1 MDLAKNEMQDGQT
14 AVAIGNFLAEFQ
26 NIELHGPPQTPN
38 AHHSVFVH
46 PPYMMQSVR
55 LIENVQQFAR
65 LAERHQLRLQRVKT
79 ARDNANDETKQFLH
93 AQFYDENN
101 QEKLLA
107 NGRATLAEIKQL
119 LQEAVDQK
127 IIPWSE
133 DRRAYRAW
141 LKTYGL
147 GIDCSGFVE
156 QALQRLVE
164 IRYGERE
171 LEQIPKVPFL
181 RSGWV
186 CQSILGQTERENG
199 KFDVVLRPFQA
210 KPGDILVNQ
219 HHMRIIINTHFLDDA
234 IIFEAAES
242 TSATDIPAGQTEE
255 ENDIGPRRILLNY
268 PHPDLPI
275 TKQTPLKRR
284 VIDPQFAPDADEK
297 TYLIGRYQLLN
308 REG

>member
-1 MDLAKNEMQDGQT
+1 MKTAQNNYSDTQT
-14 AVAIGNFLAEFQ
+14 AAQISDFLAEFQ
-26 NIELHGPPQTPN
+26 NIELHGPTQTPN

-46 PPYMMQSVR
+46 PPYMLQSVR
-55 LIENVQQFAR
+55 LIENAQQFAR

-141 LKTYGL
+141 LKTFGL

-199 KFDVVLRPFQA
+199 KFDAVLRPFQA

-255 ENDIGPRRILLNY
+255 ENDIGPRRILLKY

-275 TKQTPLKRR
+275 AKQTPLKRR
-284 VIDPQFAPDADEK
+284 GIDPQFAPDADEK